1 MFSSRKYCLDFLIF
15 TTKDS
20 KLHFSPTF
28 TSNLFQKQTRKG
40 GILTDLIKV
49 VDFKALYYWSCV
61 ESVAKF
67 LFLFGW
73 FSDIFELFEAPQ
85 YQSINSNVGRQN
97 LHFILLNN
105 RSIWRFTHCSEKPT
119 RCFYMRLKT
128 SISNYFSL
136 LRYHISV

>member
-1 MFSSRKYCLDFLIF
+1 MLSMYCVLYQVTVCLLFISMGSIGSVSSVL
-15 TTKDS
+15 
-20 KLHFSPTF
+20 
-28 TSNLFQKQTRKG
+28 G
-40 GILTDLIKV
+40 GGVVTDLIKV
-49 VDFKALYYWSCV
+49 VDIKTLYYWSCV

-105 RSIWRFTHCSEKPT
+105 RSIWRFTHCSDKPT

>member
-1 MFSSRKYCLDFLIF
+1 MLSMYCVLYQVTVYLLFISMGSIGSVSSVFF
-15 TTKDS
+15 WGGGWA
-20 KLHFSPTF
+20 
-28 TSNLFQKQTRKG
+28 G

-49 VDFKALYYWSCV
+49 VDIKTLYYWSCV

-105 RSIWRFTHCSEKPT
+105 RSIWRFTHFSDKPT